1 MYCFIY
7 HLYPNS
13 CVKVHCRAQFLAY
26 SNLDIVQ
33 LSMCI
38 WCVTH
43 MFSFSLIYFP
53 LSDLS
58 YMLMT
63 KIIGLIEIDH
73 ILSDHNNA

>member
-1 MYCFIY
+1 
-7 HLYPNS
+7 
-13 CVKVHCRAQFLAY
+13 
-26 SNLDIVQ
+26 
-33 LSMCI
+33 MCI

-73 ILSDHNNA
+73 ILSDHNNAWNR